1 MTTALPTTSYNY
13 PLAEPKAYPVIG
25 HALDYRLNPLSF
37 YSQCAK
43 QGDFVKLR
51 FGPHPVYFLNHP
63 DLIKEVF
70 VTQGA
75 NFVAR
80 PEGRESRFFDPLFG
94 HGLLAVNESTFWR
107 RQRRLM
113 VPLFQRHHLVGYGQN
128 AVTLTQS
135 LLHTWHHGDQVE
147 IRTAMLALGRQI
159 IAQIALGEVGLA
171 QVELIATA
179 FDASLREYDHR
190 DRNWLLYL
198 MPERLPTPSNR
209 RYQQATARLD
219 RWLND
224 TIKAGRAHPPDD
236 GSMLAQ
242 FLAARDDTGA
252 TMTDQEIR
260 DELVTVLIGHDT
272 VADIFCWAWWKIAQ
286 HPEVEANLLAEWQRV
301 LGGRSPTL
309 DDIPHLPYTEG
320 VAKET
325 LRLYPLAWVS
335 GRVANA
341 DCEIAGHSIK
351 AGENV
356 VMCQWVT
363 HRDRRFFSDPEVFD
377 PSRWSADRAKQIS
390 SHAYFP
396 FGGGARI
403 CIGQG
408 LTMMEVVL
416 LLAEIGQR
424 FQLRPLPQQSV
435 VPHPGPSFSLRPKHG
450 LRVEILAR

>member
-1 MTTALPTTSYNY
+1 MTTTLQPLPS
-13 PLAEPKAYPVIG
+13 PLPKAEPKGYPVIG
-25 HALDYRLNPLSF
+25 HALNYRLNPLRF
-37 YSQCAK
+37 YSHCAEY
-43 QGDFVKLR
+43 GDLVRLQ

-113 VPLFQRHHLVGYGQN
+113 VPLFQRCHLVNYGQQ
-128 AVTLTQS
+128 AVDLAQTLMD
-135 LLHTWHHGDQVE
+135 TWHPGDQLE
-147 IRTAMLALGRQI
+147 IRSVMLHLGRQI
-159 IAQIALGEVGLA
+159 IAQMALGEAGLA
-171 QVELIATA
+171 QVELMAAA

-198 MPERLPTPSNR
+198 MPERFPTPSNR

-219 RWLND
+219 RWIYD
-224 TIKAGRAHPPDD
+224 QIQSGRTHPPSD

-252 TMTDQEIR
+252 AMTDREIR

-272 VADIFCWAWWKIAQ
+272 VPDVLCWAWWLIAQ
-286 HPEVEANLLAEWQRV
+286 HPEVESQLLAEWQQV

-309 DDIPHLPYTEG
+309 EDMPRLPYTEG
-320 VAKET
+320 VVKET

-335 GRVANA
+335 GRVAKA
-341 DCEIAGHSIK
+341 DCEIAGQTIK

-363 HRDRRFFSDPEVFD
+363 HRDRRFFDNPQAFD
-377 PSRWSADRAKQIS
+377 PGRWSADRAQQIPT
-390 SHAYFP
+390 HAYFP

-416 LLAEIGQR
+416 LLADIGQR
-424 FQLRPLPQQSV
+424 FQLRPLPGQNMQ
-435 VPHPGPSFSLRPKHG
+435 PHPGPSFSLRPPNG
-450 LRVEILAR
+450 LRVELVAR